1 MPGLGRRL
9 LAVAALLAV
18 LAGATFLTARWL
30 LRPDNLAR
38 TLVAWVERELD
49 ATLVLDAP
57 PGLRLVP
64 RLQLTLEQVRV
75 ERAGQPLAAARELRL
90 ALPWSALWNGGLAVD
105 SLLLRRPE
113 LDWQGLLALLRDLQ
127 PASPASPRR
136 TSLPSIAVGL
146 RVEDGVL
153 SSGVAGNGGW
163 RLDQVSLVTTPLRDG
178 RTFRIDAGARLRGE
192 TTRTLSLSAAGRPQT
207 GAEGLRLDELS
218 IRLVV
223 GAADGPLDQGV
234 VVETSGAL
242 TLADGAIAA
251 ADLQLRVPAWPDG
264 VPLPP
269 GVQAG
274 VPVGLTLVL
283 PSGAESADLDLRQD
297 GLALHAR
304 LHASELQ
311 QALGSL
317 GQPLAALAAVRGH
330 WRLDRLATG
339 GVTIEGVELDIVPL
353 PDTGPGSQTLG
364 DD

>member
-1 MPGLGRRL
+1 MSLGRRL

-38 TLVAWVERELD
+38 ALVAWVERELD

-64 RLQLTLEQVRV
+64 RLQLTLEQVRI

-113 LDWQGLLALLRDLQ
+113 LDWPGLVALLRDLQ
-127 PASPASPRR
+127 PETAASPRR

-153 SSGVAGNGGW
+153 SSGVTGAGGW

-192 TTRTLSLSAAGRPQT
+192 ATRTLSLSAAGRPQAGT
-207 GAEGLRLDELS
+207 DGLQIGELAV
-218 IRLVV
+218 RLVV

-234 VVETSGAL
+234 VVDASGAL
-242 TLADGAIAA
+242 TLAEGRVAA
-251 ADLQLRVPAWPDG
+251 ADLQVRLPTWPDG
-264 VPLPP
+264 LPPPPGVRADAPLDLALHLPP
-269 GVQAG
+269 GGQQ
-274 VPVGLTLVL
+274 L
-283 PSGAESADLDLRQD
+283 DLDLRQD

-304 LHASELQ
+304 LHAAELQ
-311 QALGSL
+311 QALSALDRPL
-317 GQPLAALAAVRGH
+317 GALAAVRGQ
-330 WRLDRLATG
+330 WRLDRLAVG
-339 GVTIEGVELDIVPL
+339 SVEIEGIELDIVPL
-353 PDTGPGSQTLG
+353 PDTGP
-364 DD
+364 DAAVPVAD